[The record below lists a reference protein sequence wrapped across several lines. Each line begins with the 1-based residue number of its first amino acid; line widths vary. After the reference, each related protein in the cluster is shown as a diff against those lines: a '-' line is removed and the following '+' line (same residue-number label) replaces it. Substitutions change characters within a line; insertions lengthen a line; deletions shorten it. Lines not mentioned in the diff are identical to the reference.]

1 MIHLYYNNKKIEKE
15 GQFLTPEETSS
26 SPVITFSP
34 VITLKNPYNQPNSNY
49 YSVIL
54 YDPNSVRAPNFVHW
68 ALINVP
74 LNKNNM
80 IFISE
85 LDNEER
91 VNNGTTLIEYQGPS
105 PPENSGIHNY
115 TVLIYKQDKLYGP
128 EFISSVDTNN
138 RNYNY
143 LLTKLNLNSNNK
155 LISKTFFTSKH
166 TEKGGKKN
174 INKPQFLLRKEKINF
189 KQRKSN
195 KKQMK
200 SKKSKLK
207 NVTIKNKNKK

>member
-1 MIHLYYNNKKIEKE
+1 MINVYYNNKKIEKE
-15 GQFLTPEETSS
+15 GQFLTPEETAS
-26 SPVITFSP
+26 SP
-34 VITLKNPYNQPNSNY
+34 VITLKKSYNQQNKNY
-49 YSVIL
+49 YTLIL

-68 ALINVP
+68 SLINVA

-85 LDNEER
+85 LDNQEL

-143 LLTKLNLNSNNK
+143 LLNKLNLNSNNK

-166 TEKGGKKN
+166 TEKGGKKSQ
-174 INKPQFLLRKEKINF
+174 ILLRKEKINF

-200 SKKSKLK
+200 SKKSKKSKLK